1 MDNFIKGFS
10 AFILSIV
17 VAINAFGNFIGVGD
31 IIPTEPETTV
41 IETTL
46 PEETTEALDKDAIAD
61 FVALYNSET
70 AKIVENGTYGINRVC
85 SYTKPIDVGAATDIL
100 NAIITAVDDN
110 SSLDSVV
117 GSFLGVGT
125 IKRETPED
133 VPYYHENYLLKAG
146 ALKAEDIN
154 SFSEENGV
162 YTFTLSDA
170 TNPKKDGTTAL
181 SRFTNDFVTHEEVVD
196 SIAELTTAITVNSTE
211 AEYTDIKVSVTV
223 VEGKIT
229 NIKYSYAMDAE
240 MNLKAAAVAVH
251 GTGATEVKA
260 EYSNIEY

>member
-10 AFILSIV
+10 AFILAIV

-46 PEETTEALDKDAIAD
+46 PEETTVTDAEAIAD

-100 NAIITAVDDN
+100 NTLIAAIDEN
-110 SSLDSVV
+110 SNLDSVV

-125 IKRETPED
+125 IKRESPED
-133 VPYYHENYLLKAG
+133 VSSYYEDYLLKAST
-146 ALKAEDIN
+146 LKAEDIE

-162 YTFTLSDA
+162 YTFTLSDVA
-170 TNPKKDGTTAL
+170 NPKKDGTTAL
-181 SRFTNDFVTHEEVVD
+181 SRFTNDFVTHEDVVEN
-196 SIAELTTAITVNSTE
+196 IAQFTTAVKVNSSN
-211 AEYTDIKVSVTV
+211 AEFTNIKVSVTV

-240 MNLKAAAVAVH
+240 INLNAVVAVH
-251 GTGATEVKA
+251 GTGATAVKA
-260 EYSNIEY
+260 EFSNIAY